1 MMLITKKD
9 GTKLRLLKKEFKK
22 YFADLM
28 AAELKVEILKAVK
41 ENVKELDAD
50 GHSVYPP
57 EIYIRDVKLPAEFV
71 FELTQKHYSD
81 YSDFKG
87 TLTNS
92 KFGLMD
98 YVFGVNN
105 LSMLHRLCNIV
116 GWKKEN
122 REAASHML
130 GRGSEARVLHKN
142 LVEKAAEI
150 TDEMLI
156 PKHPDPQTYITDP
169 KRIPESK

>member
-9 GTKLRLLKKEFKK
+9 GTELRLLKKEFKK

-87 TLTNS
+87 TLI
-92 KFGLMD
+92 KM
-98 YVFGVNN
+98 
-105 LSMLHRLCNIV
+105 
-116 GWKKEN
+116 
-122 REAASHML
+122 
-130 GRGSEARVLHKN
+130 
-142 LVEKAAEI
+142 
-150 TDEMLI
+150 
-156 PKHPDPQTYITDP
+156 
-169 KRIPESK
+169 